1 MSDRL
6 GVANTVTTRVGLFG
20 YVLDD
25 FLEDCATL
33 EADGDCKVADYD
45 TYTGWAVGVNWSGDV

>member
-1 MSDRL
+1 MCDCL
-6 GVANTVTTRVGLFG
+6 GVANTVNTRVGLFG

-25 FLEDCATL
+25 FLEECATL
-33 EADGDCKVADYD
+33 EADDDCKVADYD